1 MLATGPSPYPGV
13 VPRIDLDAYV
23 AAHSRS
29 WVRLE
34 ELVRQ
39 RRRTGAE
46 ADELVDRYQQVAT
59 HLSVV
64 RTSAPDGELVA
75 YLSSLLGRARIAMLA
90 ARVPSW
96 RGVGRF
102 FTDQFPAALYRLRW
116 WWLGC
121 LAGNVV
127 VTAIMM
133 VWLVN
138 HPEVEQNLLSPQEV
152 DQLVNSDFESYYSEN
167 AASAFATRVW
177 INNSWVSA
185 LCIALGILGLPV
197 LWLLFQNIA
206 NLAIVGSIM
215 TRHDRGD
222 LFWGLILPHGLLELT
237 CVFVA
242 GGVGLRLFWSWIEPG
257 QLGRAASLA
266 RAGRTAVTVALGLAV
281 VLFVSGIVEAFVTPS
296 PLPTWARVGI
306 GILAEVLFLAY
317 VFVIGRQAAARGATG
332 DISAALL
339 EDRVATQA

>member
-1 MLATGPSPYPGV
+1 M
-13 VPRIDLDAYV
+13 PRIDLDAYV
-23 AAHSRS
+23 AAHSHA
-29 WVRLE
+29 WVRLDQ
-34 ELVRQ
+34 LVRQ

-75 YLSSLLGRARIAMLA
+75 HLSSLLGRARIAMLA

-96 RGVGRF
+96 RGLASF
-102 FTDQFPAALYRLRW
+102 FTERFPAALYELRW

-121 LAGNVV
+121 VAGNVV
-127 VTAIMM
+127 VVAVMM
-133 VWLVN
+133 IWLGQ
-138 HPEVEQNLLSPQEV
+138 HPQVEQSLLSPQEV

-167 AASAFATRVW
+167 AAGAFATHVW
-177 INNSWVSA
+177 INNAWVSA
-185 LCIALGILGLPV
+185 LCIGLGILGLPV
-197 LWLLFQNIA
+197 LYLLFQNVA

-215 TRHDRGD
+215 TRHDRGE
-222 LFWGLILPHGLLELT
+222 LFWGLIIPHGLLELT

-257 QLGRAASLA
+257 GLSRAGSLA

-281 VLFVSGIVEAFVTPS
+281 CLFVSGIIEAFVTPS
-296 PLPTWARVGI
+296 PLPTWARIAI
-306 GILAEVLFLAY
+306 GVLAEAVFLAY
-317 VFVIGRQAAARGATG
+317 VFVVGRAAVSRGATG
-332 DISAALL
+332 DVAASLL

>member
-1 MLATGPSPYPGV
+1 ME

-23 AAHSRS
+23 AAHSHS

-34 ELVRQ
+34 QLVAQ
-39 RRRTGAE
+39 RRRSGAE
-46 ADELVDRYQQVAT
+46 ADELIDRYQQVAT

-75 YLSSLLGRARIAMLA
+75 FLSSLLGRARIAMLS

-116 WWLGC
+116 WWLAC
-121 LAGNVV
+121 LGGNVV
-127 VTAIMM
+127 VLAVMM
-133 VWLVN
+133 VWLAN
-138 HPEVEQNLLSPQEV
+138 HPEVEQNLISPQDVE
-152 DQLVNSDFESYYSEN
+152 QLVNSDFESYYSEN

-177 INNSWVSA
+177 INNTWVSA
-185 LCIALGILGLPV
+185 LCIGLGILGFPV
-197 LWLLFQNIA
+197 LYLLFNNVA

-215 TRHDRGD
+215 VRHDRGE

-257 QLGRAASLA
+257 QVSRAASLA
-266 RAGRTAVTVALGLAV
+266 RAGRTAVTVALGLGV
-281 VLFVSGIVEAFVTPS
+281 VLLISGIVEAFVTPS

-306 GILAEVLFLAY
+306 GILAEMLFLAY
-317 VFVIGRQAAARGATG
+317 VFVIGRNAAARGHTG
-332 DISAALL
+332 DIGTELL

>member
-1 MLATGPSPYPGV
+1 M
-13 VPRIDLDAYV
+13 PRIDLDAYV
-23 AAHSRS
+23 AAHSHA
-29 WVRLE
+29 WVRLDQ
-34 ELVRQ
+34 LVRQ

-75 YLSSLLGRARIAMLA
+75 HLSSLLGRARIAMLA
-90 ARVPSW
+90 ARVPGW
-96 RGVGRF
+96 RGLAGF
-102 FTDQFPAALYRLRW
+102 FTERFPAALYELRW

-121 LAGNVV
+121 VAGNVV
-127 VTAIMM
+127 VVAVMM
-133 VWLVN
+133 IWLGQ
-138 HPEVEQNLLSPQEV
+138 HPQVEQSLLSPQEV
-152 DQLVNSDFESYYSEN
+152 DQLVSNDFESYYSEN
-167 AASAFATRVW
+167 AAGAFATHVW
-177 INNSWVSA
+177 INNAWVSA

-197 LWLLFQNIA
+197 LYLLFQNVA

-215 TRHDRGD
+215 MRHDRGD
-222 LFWGLILPHGLLELT
+222 LFWGLIIPHGLLELT

-257 QLGRAASLA
+257 QLSRAGSLA

-281 VLFVSGIVEAFVTPS
+281 CLFVSGIIEAFVTPS
-296 PLPTWARVGI
+296 PLPTWARIAI
-306 GILAEVLFLAY
+306 GILAEVVFLAY
-317 VFVIGRQAAARGATG
+317 VFVVGRAAVSRGVTG
-332 DISAALL
+332 DVSAALL

>member
-1 MLATGPSPYPGV
+1 M
-13 VPRIDLDAYV
+13 PRIDLDAYV
-23 AAHSRS
+23 ATHAPS

-34 ELVRQ
+34 QLLRT

-75 YLSSLLGRARIAMLA
+75 HLSSLLGRARIAMLA
-90 ARVPSW
+90 SRVPSW
-96 RGVGRF
+96 RGVTGF
-102 FTDQFPAALYRLRW
+102 FTERFPAALYQLRW
-116 WWLGC
+116 WWLAC
-121 LAGNVV
+121 VAGNVV
-127 VTAIMM
+127 VTAVMM
-133 VWLVN
+133 IWLAH
-138 HPEVEQNLLSPQEV
+138 HPQVEQNLLSPQEV

-167 AASAFATRVW
+167 AASAFATHVW
-177 INNSWVSA
+177 VNNSWVSA

-197 LWLLFQNIA
+197 IYLLFQNVA

-215 TRHDRGD
+215 MRHDRGD
-222 LFWGLILPHGLLELT
+222 LFWGLIIPHGLLELT

-257 QLGRAASLA
+257 ESTRAASLA

-281 VLFVSGIVEAFVTPS
+281 CLFVSGMIEGFVTPS
-296 PLPTWARVGI
+296 PLPTWARIAI
-306 GILAEVLFLAY
+306 GILAELVFLAY
-317 VFVIGRQAAARGATG
+317 VFVIGRAAASRGVTG
-332 DISAALL
+332 DLSASLL

>member
-1 MLATGPSPYPGV
+1 M
-13 VPRIDLDAYV
+13 PRIDLDAYV
-23 AAHSRS
+23 ATHARS
-29 WVRLE
+29 WVRLDQ
-34 ELVRQ
+34 LVRQ
-39 RRRTGAE
+39 RRRSGAE

-75 YLSSLLGRARIAMLA
+75 HLSSLLGRARIAMLA
-90 ARVPSW
+90 SRVPSW
-96 RGVGRF
+96 RGFAAF
-102 FTDQFPAALYRLRW
+102 FTERFPAALYQLRW
-116 WWLGC
+116 WWIGC

-127 VTAIMM
+127 VTAVMM
-133 VWLVN
+133 IWLGQN
-138 HPEVEQNLLSPQEV
+138 PQVEQSLLSPQEV
-152 DQLVNSDFESYYSEN
+152 DQLVGNDFESYYSEN

-185 LCIALGILGLPV
+185 LCIALGILGVPV
-197 LWLLFQNIA
+197 LYLLFQNIA

-215 TRHDRGD
+215 MRHDRGE
-222 LFWGLILPHGLLELT
+222 LFWGLIIPHGLLELT

-257 QLGRAASLA
+257 QLSRAAALA

-281 VLFVSGIVEAFVTPS
+281 CLFVSGMVEGFVTPS
-296 PLPTWARVGI
+296 PLPTWARIAI
-306 GILAEVLFLAY
+306 GVLAELVFLAY
-317 VFVIGRQAAARGATG
+317 VFVVGRAAAARGATG
-332 DISAALL
+332 DVSAALL

>member
-1 MLATGPSPYPGV
+1 

-23 AAHSRS
+23 AAHSRE

-39 RRRTGAE
+39 RRRTGGE
-46 ADELVDRYQQVAT
+46 SDELVDRYQQVAT
-59 HLSVV
+59 HLSVI

-96 RGVGRF
+96 RSVAYF
-102 FTDQFPAALYRLRW
+102 FADQFPAALYRLRW

-127 VTAIMM
+127 VTAVMM
-133 VWLVN
+133 IWLLEN
-138 HPEVEQNLLSPQEV
+138 PQVEQTLISPEEV

-185 LCIALGILGLPV
+185 LCIALGVLGFPV
-197 LWLLFQNIA
+197 IYLLFTNIA

-215 TRHDRGD
+215 TRHDRGE
-222 LFWGLILPHGLLELT
+222 LFWGLIIPHGLLELT

-242 GGVGLRLFWSWIEPG
+242 GGVGLRLFWSWIEPRG
-257 QLGRAASLA
+257 LSRASSMA

-281 VLFVSGIVEAFVTPS
+281 VLFISAVVEAFVTPS
-296 PLPTWARVGI
+296 PLPTWARIGI
-306 GILAEVLFLAY
+306 GVLAEVVFLGY
-317 VFVIGRQAAARGATG
+317 VFVVGRAAALRGATG
-332 DISAALL
+332 DISASLL
-339 EDRVATQA
+339 EDRVATQG